1 MNIDRFRGELTSQV
15 SLVKLLTMS
24 PENYEASS
32 PDRTKNVLL
41 VPLFADPFAAD
52 YLPVR
57 ITHHRCVKS
66 DYTVRLTIEMGNG
79 RRIILQER
87 EMQATYPEIV
97 YRYWRMFQG
106 GRCSATGFDLYHPF
120 HVISHRKTQGSESI
134 EYKIQWVGYS
144 KKQCTWEKG
153 EDLAVWS
160 AELKDGY
167 DKANG
172 L

>member
-1 MNIDRFRGELTSQV
+1 MNIDRFRGELTSEL
-15 SLVKLLTMS
+15 SLVVLLTMS

-32 PDRTKNVLL
+32 TDRTKDILL
-41 VPLFADPFAAD
+41 VPLFADPFAAE

-57 ITHHRCVKS
+57 ITHHRRVKS
-66 DYTVRLTIEMGNG
+66 DYTVRLTIEMGNS

-87 EMQATYPEIV
+87 EVQVTYPEIV
-97 YRYWRMFQG
+97 
-106 GRCSATGFDLYHPF
+106 
-120 HVISHRKTQGSESI
+120 
-134 EYKIQWVGYS
+134 IQWVGYS

>member
-1 MNIDRFRGELTSQV
+1 MNIDRFRGELTSEL
-15 SLVKLLTMS
+15 SLVVLLTMS

-32 PDRTKNVLL
+32 TDRTKDILL
-41 VPLFADPFAAD
+41 VPLFADPFAAE

-57 ITHHRCVKS
+57 ITHHRRVKS
-66 DYTVRLTIEMGNG
+66 DYTVRLTIEMGNS

-87 EMQATYPEIV
+87 EVQVTYPEIV
-97 YRYWRMFQG
+97 YRYWRMSQG
-106 GRCSATGFDLYHPF
+106 GRCSAAGFDL
-120 HVISHRKTQGSESI
+120 
-134 EYKIQWVGYS
+134 IQWVGYS